1 MEKQSQSLN
10 THQKALRV
18 NLDSNKYG
26 TFAEIGAGQEVARW
40 FFKVGGASGTIAKTI
55 SAYDMAFSDAIYG
68 TADRYVSRSRLVAML
83 DHEYRLVEER
93 LGDKRGESSQ
103 FFVFADTVAASSY
116 SRRGPGNGWL
126 GIRFLMKAGA
136 SPSEIIIHV
145 RLLDKDNQR
154 QQEAL
159 GILGV
164 NLVYGAFYL
173 HHDPGLLL
181 GCLLD
186 GLNEERLEVDMVAF
200 SGPAFEGVDN
210 RLMSLQLVHRGLTGA
225 AMFNAQGEA
234 VRPADVFYKKN
245 VLVERGS
252 FRPVTKATLDMF
264 QCAQKAFFAEPDVR
278 EDETVAIAEITM
290 RDLIHKGEIDH
301 KDFLDRADTLGALG
315 ATVLISRYGRYFR
328 LAQYLFGLTKKRIAM
343 VMGIPSLQEV
353 FLEKYYEDLEGG
365 ILESLGRLFKNEL
378 KLYIYPT
385 RDDATGDLITAE
397 TFRVEPH
404 LRHLYAHLYE
414 SHGIEDLRGCSLKYL
429 PIFPPD
435 VIEKI
440 QSGDPSWQDMV
451 PGQVAELIKEREMF
465 SYSASSD
472 KNN

>member
-1 MEKQSQSLN
+1 METQSQSLN

-40 FFKVGGASGTIAKTI
+40 FFRVGGASGTIAKTM

-83 DHEYRLVEER
+83 DHEYRLLEER
-93 LGDKRGESSQ
+93 LRNKRGESSQ
-103 FFVFADTVAASSY
+103 FFVFADTIAASSY
-116 SRRGPGNGWL
+116 SRRGPGDGWL
-126 GIRFLMKAGA
+126 GVRCLMQPGA
-136 SPSEIIIHV
+136 TPSEIIIHV
-145 RLLDKDNQR
+145 RLLDKDNLR

-186 GLNEERLEVDMVAF
+186 GLNEERLEVDMSAF
-200 SGPAFEGVDN
+200 SGPAFGNVDN

-225 AMFNAQGEA
+225 AMFNAQGDA
-234 VRPADVFYKKN
+234 VRPADVCYKKN

-252 FRPVTKATLDMF
+252 FRPITKATLDMF
-264 QCAQKAFFAEPDVR
+264 ECAQKTFFAEPGVR
-278 EDETVAIAEITM
+278 EDETVAIAELTL
-290 RDLIHKGEIDH
+290 RELLHKGEIDD
-301 KDFLDRADTLGALG
+301 KDFLDRADMLGALG

-328 LAQYLFGLTKKRIAM
+328 LAEYLSGLTKRRIAM

-353 FLEKYYEDLEGG
+353 FLEKYYEDLGGG
-365 ILESLGRLFKNEL
+365 ILESLGRLFKNKL

-397 TFRVEPH
+397 TLQVEPH
-404 LRHLYAHLYE
+404 LQHLYAHLYE
-414 SHGIEDLRGCSLKYL
+414 DHGIEDLRGCNLEYL
-429 PIFPPD
+429 PIFPAE

-440 QSGDPSWQDMV
+440 QSGDVSWQDMV
-451 PGQVAELIKEREMF
+451 PDQVVELIKERGMF
-465 SYSASSD
+465 SYSAPGT
-472 KNN
+472 KK

>member
-1 MEKQSQSLN
+1 METQSQSLS

-40 FFKVGGASGTIAKTI
+40 FFKVGGASGTIAKTM

-68 TADRYVSRSRLVAML
+68 PSDRYVSRSRLVAML

-93 LGDKRGESSQ
+93 LRGKRGDNSQ

-126 GIRFLMKAGA
+126 GVRCLMHPGA
-136 SPSEIIIHV
+136 TPSEIIIHV
-145 RLLDKDNQR
+145 RLLDKDNLR

-186 GLNEERLEVDMVAF
+186 GLNEERLEVDMATF
-200 SGPAFEGVDN
+200 SGPAFADVDN

-225 AMFNAQGEA
+225 AMFNAQGDA

-264 QCAQKAFFAEPDVR
+264 ECAQKAFLAEPDVH
-278 EDETVAIAEITM
+278 EEETVAIAEITM
-290 RDLIHKGEIDH
+290 RDLVHKGQIDD

-315 ATVLISRYGRYFR
+315 ATVLISRHGRYFH
-328 LAQYLFGLTKKRIAM
+328 LAEYLFELTKKKIGM

-353 FLEKYYEDLEGG
+353 FLEKYYDDLGGG
-365 ILESLGRLFKNEL
+365 ILESLGRLFKNDL
-378 KLYIYPT
+378 KLYIYPAVDET
-385 RDDATGDLITAE
+385 SGNIITAE
-397 TFRVEPH
+397 TLQVEPH

-414 SHGIEDLRGCSLKYL
+414 NHGIEDLEGCELKYL
-429 PIFPPD
+429 PIFPAD

-440 QSGDPSWQDMV
+440 QSGDTSWEDMV
-451 PGQVAELIKEREMF
+451 PGKVAEMVKERGMF
-465 SYSASSD
+465 SYQR
-472 KNN
+472 

>member
-1 MEKQSQSLN
+1 MEKQSESLN

-55 SAYDMAFSDAIYG
+55 SAYDMAFSDALYG

-93 LGDKRGESSQ
+93 LRDKRGESSQ

-126 GIRFLMKAGA
+126 GLRCLMQPGTT
-136 SPSEIIIHV
+136 PSEIIIHV
-145 RLLDKDNQR
+145 RLLDKDNLR

-186 GLNEERLEVDMVAF
+186 GLNEDRLEVDMVSF
-200 SGPAFEGVDN
+200 GGPAFEGVDN

-264 QCAQKAFFAEPDVR
+264 QCAQKAFFAEPEVR

-315 ATVLISRYGRYFR
+315 ATVLISRHGRYFR
-328 LAQYLFGLTKKRIAM
+328 LAEHLFGLTKKRIAM

-353 FLEKYYEDLEGG
+353 FLEKYYEDLGGG

-385 RDDATGDLITAE
+385 KDDATGDLITAE

-465 SYSASSD
+465 SYSGSSD
-472 KNN
+472 KTN

>member
-1 MEKQSQSLN
+1 METQSQSLN

-40 FFKVGGASGTIAKTI
+40 FFRVGGASGTIAKTI

-83 DHEYRLVEER
+83 DHEYRLLEER
-93 LGDKRGESSQ
+93 LRNKRGENSQ
-103 FFVFADTVAASSY
+103 FFVFADTIAASSY
-116 SRRGPGNGWL
+116 SRRGAGNGWL
-126 GIRFLMKAGA
+126 GVRCLMQPGTT
-136 SPSEIIIHV
+136 PSEIIIHV
-145 RLLDKDNQR
+145 RLLDKDNLR

-186 GLNEERLEVDMVAF
+186 GLSEERLEVDMAAF
-200 SGPAFEGVDN
+200 SGPAFGDVDN

-234 VRPADVFYKKN
+234 VQPADVFYKKN

-252 FRPVTKATLDMF
+252 FRPVTKATADMF
-264 QCAQKAFFAEPDVR
+264 QCAQKAFFSEPDVR
-278 EDETVAIAEITM
+278 EDETIAIAELTL
-290 RDLIHKGEIDH
+290 RDLVRKGEIDD

-328 LAQYLFGLTKKRIAM
+328 LAEYLFGLTKKKIAM

-353 FLEKYYEDLEGG
+353 FLEKYYEDLGGG

-385 RDDATGDLITAE
+385 KDEATGKLITAE
-397 TFRVEPH
+397 TLQVEPH

-414 SHGIEDLRGCSLKYL
+414 SHGIEDLGGCNVEYL
-429 PIFPPD
+429 PIFPAE

-440 QSGDPSWQDMV
+440 QSGDASWQELV
-451 PGQVAELIKEREMF
+451 PDQVAELIKERGMF
-465 SYSASSD
+465 SYSAPST
-472 KNN
+472 KK